1 MEDAN
6 TVSHDQGPAASDA
19 AGPSGDEQAAAPPSA
34 GPSNPFENLRA
45 TTVIP
50 WMIVGTL
57 VLVGIFHVFALLTP
71 LGAGDP
77 QTSEVLFGLAIYV
90 ALASW
95 IVWAC
100 RRWGIGLRRLLGALP
115 GGYDWLSWTRLAA
128 LLAVTIGFS
137 YSSWYLFAYVLSI
150 VAPGVLEFLI
160 EALWPESDPSPGY
173 RLGMAVIAVI
183 LAPVLEEGFFRGILV
198 NRWGSRWGLP
208 TALIASSIAF
218 GVLHANPVGIGLVGL
233 IAALLYLRT
242 RTLIVPIVFH
252 ATNNLVATVWDYLG
266 GDIGPPDIAAEV
278 QELRDGILFGVLLVA
293 ITLPILIWYIR
304 RNWPA
309 RDAGLPYDD
318 TK

>member
-1 MEDAN
+1 MN
-6 TVSHDQGPAASDA
+6 HDQGPVASDA
-19 AGPSGDEQAAAPPSA
+19 AGPNGDEESAARPSA
-34 GPSNPFENLRA
+34 NPSNPFENLRA

-57 VLVGIFHVFALLTP
+57 ILVGVFHVFALLTP

-77 QTSEVLFGLAIYV
+77 QASEVIFGFAIYG

-100 RRWGIGLRRLLGALP
+100 CRSGIPLRRLLGALP
-115 GGYDWLSWTRLAA
+115 GGYNWLSWTRLAA

-137 YSSWYLFAYVLSI
+137 YSSWFLFAHVLSI
-150 VAPGVLEFLI
+150 AAPGVLEFLI
-160 EALWPESDPSPGY
+160 EALWPESDPGTGY
-173 RLGMAVIAVI
+173 RLAMAVIAVI
-183 LAPVLEEGFFRGILV
+183 LAPILEEGFFRGILV

-233 IAALLYLRT
+233 IAALLYLQT
-242 RTLIVPIVFH
+242 RTLIVPILFH
-252 ATNNLVATVWDYLG
+252 AANNLVATVWDQLA
-266 GDIGPPDIAAEV
+266 GDAGPLNVAAEI
-278 QELRDGILFGVLLVA
+278 QELREGILFGIGLAA

-309 RDAGLPYDD
+309 RDAALPYDA
-318 TK
+318 TE